1 MGEEDQWTASVVNRA
16 PDETGRTARRIA
28 NTSVHPPENLTGI
41 HVGTECRATLRDSRG
56 AQGLRRKLMPVT
68 GRGSGI
74 PSLAG

>member
-1 MGEEDQWTASVVNRA
+1 MDSLRCQQGSERDRSNSPPDCEHLCSVRA
-16 PDETGRTARRIA
+16 
-28 NTSVHPPENLTGI
+28 PENLTGI

-56 AQGLRRKLMPVT
+56 AQGLRRKVMPVT

>member
-1 MGEEDQWTASVVNRA
+1 MDSLRCQQGPEPIA
-16 PDETGRTARRIA
+16 TGRSPDRIA
-28 NTSVHPPENLTGI
+28 NTFVRAPENLTGI